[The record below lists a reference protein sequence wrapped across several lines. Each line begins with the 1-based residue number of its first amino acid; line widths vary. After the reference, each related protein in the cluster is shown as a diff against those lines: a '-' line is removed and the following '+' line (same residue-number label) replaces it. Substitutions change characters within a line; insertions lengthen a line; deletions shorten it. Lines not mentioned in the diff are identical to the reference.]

1 MWILTCRTVLLRL
14 VVTQWDRLVMSGAPQ
29 VMREAHFSLKGRVS
43 IASICMKAPCMRYFM
58 RLY

>member
-29 VMREAHFSLKGRVS
+29 VMREAHFSLKGRRFHRVN
-43 IASICMKAPCMRYFM
+43 
-58 RLY
+58 LYESTLYEVL